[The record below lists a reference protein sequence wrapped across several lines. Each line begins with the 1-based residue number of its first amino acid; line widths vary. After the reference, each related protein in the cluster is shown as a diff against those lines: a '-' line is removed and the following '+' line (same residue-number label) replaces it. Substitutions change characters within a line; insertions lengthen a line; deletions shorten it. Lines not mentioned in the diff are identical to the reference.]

1 MMNTSTMSEST
12 VSKSYTDD
20 KPNHTDVLLG
30 RGVGISRR
38 PGNVYFRD
46 FVSQHVE
53 EYNTSN
59 KTHKMEI
66 TRRVI
71 EHIHTLNPPGRFLE
85 KDEETCRWRECEMK
99 RAHEKTA
106 QALRDGAAR
115 LRNTNKRP
123 ISPAQLSRPAKKQ
136 RNNTAVNL
144 ADAIEF
150 AAGKALIN
158 LDLHMDE
165 LMAELHSPISS
176 LANSVG
182 SAADSPPR
190 PISPSPSAA
199 SASVPQSPVTLS
211 EAEGDIDDIDD
222 GMFGLPFHMVDG
234 NCMENDQYEIAP
246 MKMGMVD
253 MRDEDIF
260 RLWST
265 C

>member
-1 MMNTSTMSEST
+1 MLHGHQLTNLLSWLCTS
-12 VSKSYTDD
+12 
-20 KPNHTDVLLG
+20 
-30 RGVGISRR
+30 
-38 PGNVYFRD
+38 
-46 FVSQHVE
+46 QE

-85 KDEETCRWRECEMK
+85 KDEATNSWRECEMK

-123 ISPAQLSRPAKKQ
+123 ISPAQLTRPAKKQ
-136 RNNTAVNL
+136 RINDAVKL
-144 ADAIEF
+144 ADAIEVT
-150 AAGKALIN
+150 AEKALIN

-165 LMAELHSPISS
+165 LMAELQSPISS
-176 LANSVG
+176 LATFVCP
-182 SAADSPPR
+182 AADSPPR

-199 SASVPQSPVTLS
+199 SASSLQSPVTFS
-211 EAEGDIDDIDD
+211 EAGDFDDIDD
-222 GMFGLPFHMVDG
+222 GMFALPFHMVDG
-234 NCMENDQYEIAP
+234 ICMENDQYEIAP

-253 MRDEDIF
+253 MQDEDIF
-260 RLWST
+260 RLWLT
-265 C
+265 CWHDIN

>member
-1 MMNTSTMSEST
+1 
-12 VSKSYTDD
+12 
-20 KPNHTDVLLG
+20 
-30 RGVGISRR
+30 
-38 PGNVYFRD
+38 
-46 FVSQHVE
+46 
-53 EYNTSN
+53 
-59 KTHKMEI
+59 
-66 TRRVI
+66 
-71 EHIHTLNPPGRFLE
+71 
-85 KDEETCRWRECEMK
+85 MK

-115 LRNTNKRP
+115 LRSTNKRS

-136 RNNTAVNL
+136 RINTAVNL
-144 ADAIEF
+144 ADAIED
-150 AAGKALIN
+150 AAEKVLIN
-158 LDLHMDE
+158 LDLQLDE

-182 SAADSPPR
+182 SADSPPR

-199 SASVPQSPVTLS
+199 SASALQSPVTFT
-211 EAEGDIDDIDD
+211 EAEGDIDDVD

-260 RLWST
+260 RLWLT